1 MPGGRDD
8 LGYEDGARGA
18 RAAAEPVSAAD
29 CPIEALHEEHFRQ
42 RQNCSDMEMLAATR
56 LPRPDLARTILLNL
70 CRALPLHYADEDDDL
85 FPRLRQ
91 RCLPEDD
98 IDGLVARLEAEHR
111 ETEVALPALIAALA
125 CMADGALPAPEDR
138 AALLF
143 QAQAQRRHMI
153 LENAVLLPLARARLA
168 PDDRAAML
176 ARMRA
181 RRAAPPAPAAPC
193 AAALARLVPTQ
204 ATNPNRTPERTAR

>member
-18 RAAAEPVSAAD
+18 RAAVEPVSAAD

-42 RQNCSDMEMLAATR
+42 RQNCADMEMLAGTR
-56 LPRPDLARTILLNL
+56 LPRPDLARSILWNL

-85 FPRLRQ
+85 FPRLRA

-98 IDGLVARLEAEHR
+98 IEELVARLEAEHR
-111 ETEVALPALIAALA
+111 ATEANLPALIAALA

-138 AALLF
+138 AGLQI
-143 QAQAQRRHMI
+143 QAQGQRRHMI
-153 LENAVLLPLARARLA
+153 LENAVLLPLARARLTA
-168 PDDRAAML
+168 PDRAAML
-176 ARMRA
+176 DRMRA
-181 RRAAPPAPAAPC
+181 RRAAPVAASAPC
-193 AAALARLVPTQ
+193 AAALARLA
-204 ATNPNRTPERTAR
+204 ATVSAPDPERTAR